1 MLSALRSSSKWLYN
15 TYMDFEKELEDL
27 ITTVIREN
35 ASDLH
40 LSVGRHPM
48 IRVQGQLLALTQKAV
63 LTPDI
68 VEGLIFAILGKE
80 RKETFLRTKEL
91 DFSFD
96 HKGRARFRVNVY
108 FQKGFLG
115 CAMRLVPV
123 KIRTL
128 EELSVPQTLKD
139 FARKEQGFF
148 LVVGPTGHGK
158 TTTLAALIDLI
169 NHERAEHIIT
179 IEDPIEYLFTEDRSI
194 ITQREV
200 GSDTADFKVAL
211 RSVFREDVN
220 VLMLGEMRDYETI
233 ATAVTAAETGHLVLS
248 TLHTNNASQTIDRI
262 IDSFPAAQQS
272 QIRAQLAS
280 TLLGIYSQRLV
291 PRISGGQVP
300 AYELLISNTAVR
312 NLIRENKT
320 QELDLVIDTSSQEGM
335 VSLNRSLVELLRKGE
350 ITMES
355 AIGYSLNPAELRML
369 AS

>member
-1 MLSALRSSSKWLYN
+1 
-15 TYMDFEKELEDL
+15 MDFSKELEDL

-40 LSVGRHPM
+40 ISVGRHPM
-48 IRVQGQLLALTQKAV
+48 IRIEGALIPLTQKPI
-63 LTPDI
+63 LTPD
-68 VEGLIFAILGKE
+68 VAEGLVTAMLGVE
-80 RKETFLRTKEL
+80 QRETFLKTKEL

-96 HKGRARFRVNVY
+96 HKGRARFRVNIY
-108 FQKGFLG
+108 FQKGFMG

-128 EELSVPQTLKD
+128 EELNVPTALKD

-158 TTTLAALIDLI
+158 TTTLAALMDLI

-200 GSDTADFKVAL
+200 GADTVDFKTAL

-233 ATAVTAAETGHLVLS
+233 ATAVTAAETGHLVFS
-248 TLHTNNASQTIDRI
+248 TLHTNNAAQTVDRI
-262 IDSFPAAQQS
+262 IDSFPGNQQS
-272 QIRAQLAS
+272 QIRAQLSS
-280 TLLGIYSQRLV
+280 TLLGIYSQRLI

-300 AYELLISNTAVR
+300 AYELMIANAAVK

-320 QELDLVIDTSSQEGM
+320 QELDLVVDTSSQEGM
-335 VSLNRSLVELLRKGE
+335 ISLNRSLVELLRKGE

-355 AIGYSLNPAELRML
+355 AIGYSLNPVELRLL
-369 AS
+369 AR